1 MVGCVADEDSVGTNM
16 SVTVADEV
24 AVGNTLATVA
34 TDHGD
39 VVHRVFRGVQVNL
52 AVCKTPVPVGWPCFV
67 FLFKKKDRK
76 HVKKISTRRLILNY

>member
-1 MVGCVADEDSVGTNM
+1 MMGRVTDEDRMRANM

-24 AVGNTLATVA
+24 AVGNALATVA

-39 VVHRVFRGVQVNL
+39 VVHRIFRGVQVNL